1 MGKLPFMQF
10 FPDAWLVDTRRLSPL
25 AKAAWIDILCYCWN
39 APERGV
45 YSRTLP
51 AMAFEH
57 GVTQEVLAKLLEELA
72 QVAEINRSGGAVTIM
87 SRRIVREEKVREYE
101 RTRKRWQREN
111 TNVPDL
117 SRNCPAVVTQEKLEV
132 RSQKLEE
139 ETLQGDAAVQQPPR
153 PVIPYLELQE
163 AWNGNS
169 GPLPRVTAL
178 TDKRRAKLRLR
189 WLEVPNME
197 YWRLV
202 IRRVAASKFCQGK
215 SDRGWIAD
223 FDWLIANDTNHVK
236 VMEGKYDNK
245 PAYGVPQYAP
255 PAPREPD
262 PRPEDLP
269 TASEVREMVS
279 KLAFM
284 KSMPKENGH
293 V

>member
-1 MGKLPFMQF
+1 MAKLPFMQF

-39 APERGV
+39 APQRGV
-45 YSRTLP
+45 YTRTLP

-57 GVTQEVLAKLLEELA
+57 GVTQEVLAGLLEELC
-72 QVAEINRSGGAVTIM
+72 QVAEITSTGGSVTIM

-101 RTRKRWQREN
+101 RTRKRWQREH
-111 TNVPDL
+111 TNVPEM
-117 SRNCPAVVTQEKLEV
+117 SQPSPANVPQEKLEV

-139 ETLQGDAAVQQPPR
+139 KTLQGDAAVQTPPR

-163 AWNGNS
+163 AWNGNN
-169 GPLPRVTAL
+169 GALPKVTAL
-178 TDKRRAKLRLR
+178 TDKRRAKIRLR
-189 WLEVPNME
+189 WLERPNLE

-202 IRRVAASKFCQGK
+202 IRRVAASKFCQGQ

-255 PAPREPD
+255 P
-262 PRPEDLP
+262 RPQPPNPKEEDLP
-269 TASEVREMVS
+269 TAAEVREMVS
-279 KLAFM
+279 KLAFA
-284 KSMPKENGH
+284 KRMPKENGH